1 MRLPAQAR
9 GAGASRGDRL
19 ALALARALALNLA
32 LLLTLA
38 LARTVAQAV
47 TRTPKPNPGPDP
59 DPNPDPNP
67 DPSAEPSQVRH
78 EDTNVVRYVAGAL
91 QNLVARLR
99 LTSTHWEQLS
109 YLTELSRSAPRTR
122 TRTRRAAAWMR
133 RVAALST

>member
-19 ALALARALALNLA
+19 ALALARTLALNPA

-38 LARTVAQAV
+38 LTRTVAQAV
-47 TRTPKPNPGPDP
+47 TRTPKPNPDP
-59 DPNPDPNP
+59 DP

>member
-47 TRTPKPNPGPDP
+47 TRTPKPNPGPD
-59 DPNPDPNP
+59 PDPNP